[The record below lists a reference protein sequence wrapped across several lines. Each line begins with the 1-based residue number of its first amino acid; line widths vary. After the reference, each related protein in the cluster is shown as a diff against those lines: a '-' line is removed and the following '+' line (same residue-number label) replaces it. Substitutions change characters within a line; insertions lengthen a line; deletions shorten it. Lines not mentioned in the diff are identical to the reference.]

1 MKFSIAAASALAIT
15 FLSSVAK
22 AESYDE
28 IMKDFCG
35 GLTVT
40 GPTASDVI
48 VAGQNATV
56 SVTRVA
62 NSHEKQITGLDL
74 YAVDTNDQPR
84 YVQNVWAGSY
94 SLGTSA
100 SISDGIPSNSTAGT
114 YYYRVWVTNIIN
126 GGHGPDCTIFSPRF
140 KVTTGSHTNDAGLT
154 TYEQSLDDDK
164 VYSSEH
170 AKGCFGLNIQS
181 PSEGSTLTHGEHT
194 NVLLSRDSASPA
206 EVLESVNLYKAS
218 STGEDEL
225 VQQIWSGKAYLP
237 NAYSYKDHLQIP
249 KDKLDSSA
257 TYYYQVQI
265 ASQDGETCSFRSGN
279 FNVASE

>member
-15 FLSSVAK
+15 FLSTVSK
-22 AESYDE
+22 AESFDD
-28 IMKDFCG
+28 IMKEFCG
-35 GLTVT
+35 GLTAT
-40 GPTASDVI
+40 TPTATDVV

-74 YAVDTNDQPR
+74 YTVEANDQAR

-100 SISDGIPSNSTAGT
+100 SISDQIPSNVTAGI

-126 GGHGPDCTIFSPRF
+126 GGHGPDCTIFTPRF

-154 TYEQSLDDDK
+154 SYEQSLDDDK
-164 VYSSEH
+164 VFNPEH
-170 AKGCFGLNIQS
+170 TKGCFGLNVQS
-181 PSEGSTLTHGEHT
+181 PSEGSTLTHGEHA
-194 NVLLSRDSASPA
+194 NVLLHRDSASPT
-206 EVLESVNLYKAS
+206 EVLERVNLYKAS
-218 STGEDEL
+218 PNGEDEF
-225 VQQIWSGKAYLP
+225 VQEIWSGKAYLP

-257 TYYYQVQI
+257 TYYYQVQV
-265 ASQDGETCSFRSGN
+265 ASQNGETCSFRSGN